1 MWRKTM
7 TAKEL
12 IEYLQ
17 MFDQEAIVSFCT
29 IDPERRLDYEI
40 KEILMITD
48 MREPCIV
55 SVAGEAGPLETDEG
69 EERDE
74 QMDD

>member
-1 MWRKTM
+1 M

-17 MFDQEAIVSFCT
+17 TFDQDAAVAFCT

-40 KEILMITD
+40 KEIVMITD
-48 MREPCIV
+48 MRGPCIV
-55 SVAGEAGPLETDEG
+55 SVAGEAGLLDTDEG
-69 EERDE
+69 EE
-74 QMDD
+74 QK

>member
-1 MWRKTM
+1 M

-17 MFDQEAIVSFCT
+17 MFDQDANVAFCT

-40 KEILMITD
+40 KEIVMITD
-48 MREPCIV
+48 MGGPCIV

-69 EERDE
+69 EERNE
-74 QMDD
+74 SVGR

>member
-1 MWRKTM
+1 M

-17 MFDQEAIVSFCT
+17 MFDQDAIVSFCA
-29 IDPERRLDYEI
+29 IDPERRLDYKI
-40 KEILMITD
+40 KEIVMITD
-48 MREPCIV
+48 MRGPCIV
-55 SVAGEAGPLETDEG
+55 SVAGEAGPLDADEG

>member
-1 MWRKTM
+1 M

-17 MFDQEAIVSFCT
+17 MFDQDANVAFCT

-40 KEILMITD
+40 KEMVMITD
-48 MREPCIV
+48 MEGPCIV
-55 SVAGEAGPLETDEG
+55 SVAGEAGPLETDEEG
-69 EERDE
+69 EERNE
-74 QMDD
+74 SVGR

>member
-1 MWRKTM
+1 M

-17 MFDQEAIVSFCT
+17 MFDQDAIVAFCT

-40 KEILMITD
+40 KEIVMITD
-48 MREPCIV
+48 MRGPCIV

>member
-1 MWRKTM
+1 M
-7 TAKEL
+7 TAKKL

-17 MFDQEAIVSFCT
+17 MFDQDAIVAFWT

-40 KEILMITD
+40 KEIVMITD
-48 MREPCIV
+48 MSGPCIALI
-55 SVAGEAGPLETDEG
+55 AGEAGPLETDEG

-74 QMDD
+74 QMDG

>member
-1 MWRKTM
+1 M

-17 MFDQEAIVSFCT
+17 MFDQDANVAFCT

-40 KEILMITD
+40 KEMVMITD

-69 EERDE
+69 EE
-74 QMDD
+74 

>member
-1 MWRKTM
+1 M

-17 MFDQEAIVSFCT
+17 MFDQDANVAFCT

-40 KEILMITD
+40 KEIVMITD

-55 SVAGEAGPLETDEG
+55 SVAGEAGPLETDEEG
-69 EERDE
+69 EEQNESVVR
-74 QMDD
+74 

>member
-1 MWRKTM
+1 M

-17 MFDQEAIVSFCT
+17 MFDQDAIVAFCT

-40 KEILMITD
+40 KEMVMITD
-48 MREPCIV
+48 MRGPCIV

>member
-1 MWRKTM
+1 M

-17 MFDQEAIVSFCT
+17 MFDQDAAVAFCT

-40 KEILMITD
+40 KEIVMITD
-48 MREPCIV
+48 MRGPCIV
-55 SVAGEAGPLETDEG
+55 SVAGEAGPLETDEEG

-74 QMDD
+74 RLGS